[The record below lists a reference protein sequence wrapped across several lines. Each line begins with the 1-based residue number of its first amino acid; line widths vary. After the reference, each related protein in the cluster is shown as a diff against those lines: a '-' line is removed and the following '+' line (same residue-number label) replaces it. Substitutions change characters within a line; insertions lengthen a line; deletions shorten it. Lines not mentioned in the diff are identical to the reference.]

1 MTLRRSLFL
10 ALDGSSLGTVPLDAR
25 LAHVGLIADD
35 GAAGLSFRQ
44 GVFYDGGGS
53 MVTGTTA
60 TGTMTYQ
67 IRAAAFCLQLLG
79 TLASGPVL
87 LANDGNVTVNTTN
100 APGANSRIDVVW
112 IRQQAVA
119 ADGGADVIN
128 TAIFGVTQG
137 TPAASPLVPAI
148 PTGAMA
154 LAQFVMPSGTT
165 QTSGLSATQTHPWT
179 TSQGAPIPIRNA
191 TEQTAL
197 LATLYQG
204 MEFFRLDQ
212 DAYYRVSATGVVERE
227 AAQLPGLA
235 NGHKPRRILTRT
247 STFTLNDSVNQTIGG
262 WAAAGAG
269 GDDGDTTGIVLSSSG
284 GTSNLLTIARGGLY
298 RITFGNLFSANATGL
313 RQVAIWKNPVFTGAN
328 ITGGTRVNTISSP
341 PSSGGANT
349 VLVYAEVVLADGDTL
364 AVSAFQSSGAG
375 LTCGSTTDGSEYW
388 DVVRDD
394 D

>member
-1 MTLRRSLFL
+1 VTLRRSLFL

-44 GVFYDGGGS
+44 GVFYDGGGA

-79 TLASGPVL
+79 TIASGPVL
-87 LANDGNVTVNTTN
+87 LSNDGNVTVNTTN
-100 APGANSRIDVVW
+100 APGANSRIDVIW

-137 TPAASPLVPAI
+137 TAAASPTVPAI

-154 LAQFVMPSGTT
+154 LAQFTVPAGTT
-165 QTSGLSATQTHPWT
+165 QTSPLSNLQVHPWT
-179 TSQGAPIPIRNA
+179 TAQGSPIPVRNS
-191 TEQTAL
+191 TEQAAL
-197 LATLYQG
+197 TVFQG
-204 MEFFRLDQ
+204 MTVLRLDL
-212 DAYYRVSATGVVERE
+212 DAILRVSATGVWERE

-247 STFTLNDSVNQTIGG
+247 STFTVNDSVNQTVGG
-262 WAAAGAG
+262 WAGAGAG

-284 GTSNLLTIARGGLY
+284 GTSNLLTVARGGLY
-298 RITFGNLFSANATGL
+298 RITFANAFAANATGL
-313 RQVAIWKNPVFTGAN
+313 RQAAIWKNPVFTGAN
-328 ITGGTRVNTISSP
+328 ITGGIRVNTASSP
-341 PSSGGANT
+341 ASAAGVNT
-349 VLVYAEVVLADGDTL
+349 VIVVAEVVLADGDTI

-375 LTCGSTTDGSEYW
+375 LTSGSTVDGSEFW
-388 DVVRDD
+388 HVVRDD